1 MLSIETEARIAR
13 ILLALAESEK
23 AIEINRQLLSGNN
36 GFDPY
41 SLFTAIDI
49 EGKNRINATNIAQ
62 FLKCKGI
69 YCSQIESQFLILFYD
84 EDNDGSLSYYEFI
97 NLVQSSL
104 SKNKTSN
111 SSLQHNS
118 IPITVEHS
126 FTKLLEKEIELA
138 RRMLSLLT
146 DLKMRIDFNV
156 HDIFHAMKSWNCI
169 TVESLRKFFER
180 NSVVCDISD
189 INAIIKRLD
198 LNRNG
203 NVDICELHAFLGFP
217 RCKRCCPCRLE
228 CHCVCCSC
236 CCVVSCVN
244 MSCKVKEN
252 KKHMSSVNDIIKD
265 NNNMLYLKGKTNI
278 NNGNAYDNKA
288 PINKT
293 DNPVK
298 ITQLSKH
305 LSLRLSPERKYS
317 PRNKASQTQS
327 LHDNNIHSSNT
338 DFHTQR
344 FINYLKQIMLAE
356 SRLELTKI
364 NLALRSDFNVEDT
377 FRIFELNGRGYLTE
391 EDLQFGLNSFN
402 IQSSSFE
409 IQCLLKHYDLL
420 NKGSLNYADFF
431 DMLVPYEK
439 TYRAMVEHRPPLSCC
454 TSRSSG
460 VFLHTTHLILKQ
472 LFTLLIEYE
481 SKFNAVKSDFIGVRS
496 KLRQLYKEIDVSG
509 KGKVSE
515 DDITNYLQKVG
526 IFTSIK
532 DCNLLFIRLDRN
544 RDGVID
550 YSEFEREFT
559 SILH

>member
-13 ILLALAESEK
+13 IFLALAESEK
-23 AIEINRQLLSGNN
+23 AIEINRQLLSDNN
-36 GFDPY
+36 EFDPY
-41 SLFTAIDI
+41 TLFTAIDI
-49 EGKNRINATNIAQ
+49 EHKNRINAINIAQ
-62 FLKCKGI
+62 FLKYKGI

-104 SKNKTSN
+104 SKETTPN
-111 SSLQHNS
+111 SSPQHNS
-118 IPITVEHS
+118 ISITIEHS

-138 RRMLSLLT
+138 RRLLSLLT
-146 DLKMRIDFNV
+146 DLKMRCDFNV

-169 TVESLRKFFER
+169 TVESLRKFFQR

-198 LNRNG
+198 LNKNG

-217 RCKRCCPCRLE
+217 RCKRCCPCTME

-244 MSCKVKEN
+244 MSCKIKEN
-252 KKHMSSVNDIIKD
+252 KKHINSVNDIIKD
-265 NNNMLYLKGKTNI
+265 NNNILYLNGKMNRNNCHNYTKGS
-278 NNGNAYDNKA
+278 
-288 PINKT
+288 INKT

-317 PRNKASQTQS
+317 PRNKTSQTQS
-327 LHDNNIHSSNT
+327 LRNNNIPSSHT

-356 SRLELTKI
+356 SRLELTKT
-364 NLALRSDFNVEDT
+364 NLALRSDFNIEDA
-377 FRIFELNGRGYLTE
+377 FRMFELNGRGYLTE
-391 EDLQFGLNSFN
+391 EDLKFGLNSFG

-409 IQCLLKHYDLL
+409 IQCLLKRYDLL

-431 DMLVPYEK
+431 DMLVPFEK
-439 TYRAMVEHRPPLSCC
+439 TYRAMVEHRPPISSC

-460 VFLHTTHLILKQ
+460 VFLHTTHLVMKQ
-472 LFTLLIEYE
+472 LFTLLFEYE

-496 KLRQLYKEIDVSG
+496 KLRQLYKEIDVCG
-509 KGKVSE
+509 KGKVRE
-515 DDITNYLQKVG
+515 DDMTMYVQKVG

-532 DCNLLFIRLDRN
+532 DCNLLFIRLDKN

-550 YSEFEREFT
+550 YSEFEKEFT
-559 SILH
+559 SLLH